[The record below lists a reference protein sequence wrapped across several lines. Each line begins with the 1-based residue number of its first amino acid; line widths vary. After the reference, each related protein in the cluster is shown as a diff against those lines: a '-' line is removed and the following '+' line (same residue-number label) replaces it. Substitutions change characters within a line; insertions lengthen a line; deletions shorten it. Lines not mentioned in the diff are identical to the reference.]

1 MLFRSGAKNGICG
14 ELSRSIQIFRL
25 RLVTAAG
32 PDMFMASVSV
42 PKLETVLLK
51 EVNESPV
58 EERGGTLVGCKCRMG
73 SLRLVREQDL
83 QWLRQD

>member
-1 MLFRSGAKNGICG
+1 
-14 ELSRSIQIFRL
+14 
-25 RLVTAAG
+25 
-32 PDMFMASVSV
+32 MFMASVSV